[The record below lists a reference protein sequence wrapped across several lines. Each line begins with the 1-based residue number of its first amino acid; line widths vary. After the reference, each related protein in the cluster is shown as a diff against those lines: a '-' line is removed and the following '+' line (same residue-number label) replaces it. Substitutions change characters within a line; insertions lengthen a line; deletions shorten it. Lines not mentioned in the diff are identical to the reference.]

1 MTWLELLQQAV
12 SASSRTHVAEKLGVS
27 RTAVSLLLS
36 GKYGAGTDRMAARV
50 MEAFARTDCP
60 FLARDISRKECDAHA
75 QSAIPT
81 SSPRAMKHWR
91 ACRTCPNKETQQ

>member
-12 SASSRTHVAEKLGVS
+12 AASNRTRVAEKLEVS
-27 RTAVSLLLS
+27 RTAVSQLMS
-36 GKYGAGTDRMAARV
+36 GTYGAGTERMAARV
-50 MEAFARTDCP
+50 METFARTDCP
-60 FLARDISRKECDAHA
+60 FLARDISRKECATHA

-91 ACRTCPNKETQQ
+91 ACRTCPNKESKQ